1 MRSAEAFSP
10 DWASAPGDTM
20 SDILREQNISEND
33 FAQRIGHT
41 NKETSDLLRG
51 RSPITIA
58 LARRL
63 EQVLGGSVEFWMSR
77 DFQYRQQVVK
87 PDLTENSW
95 LKDLPVADMVRF
107 GWLRPQPKVS
117 EQLTACLSFFGVPNV
132 AAWRRVY
139 GPLQQRF
146 AFRTSPSFESRPAA
160 VCAWLRQG
168 ELLAQEI
175 SCGPWDAQGF
185 EAALPSIR
193 LLTRE
198 KEPKR
203 FMPTLQSVCA
213 KSGVAVVIVRSPS
226 GCHASG
232 ATRFVASDKALLL
245 LSFRHL
251 SDDQFWF
258 SFFHEAGHLLLHSH
272 REVFIEGLEGSKPA
286 AEFEA
291 NEFSSRILIPPEH
304 RPDLLRLRQNAFDLA
319 RFARRIGVSPGIVVG
334 QLQHY
339 GKVKQNHFNGLRRRY
354 TWE

>member
-1 MRSAEAFSP
+1 MA
-10 DWASAPGDTM
+10 AP
-20 SDILREQNISEND
+20 
-33 FAQRIGHT
+33 
-41 NKETSDLLRG
+41 
-51 RSPITIA
+51 
-58 LARRL
+58 
-63 EQVLGGSVEFWMSR
+63 VEFWMSR